1 MQVNALPVVAVS
13 ACLLGQAV
21 RYDGQDKYTSL
32 IAEELKKHCKL
43 IAVCPEIEIGLGVPR
58 AKIQLT
64 QIGSSIKV
72 LKTDGT
78 NSDISGALQNFAIQF
93 VNQNALSGLVLQ
105 DKSPSCG
112 IGNTKLFSE
121 AGVHIG
127 IGSGVFAKTI
137 IDLMPNLVVVQAS
150 QLQSK
155 SQLEQFLININYRS
169 VHGKKSVSI

>member
-1 MQVNALPVVAVS
+1 MVNKKPVVAVS

-32 IAEELKKHCKL
+32 IAEELKQHCKL
-43 IAVCPEIEIGLGVPR
+43 IAVCPEVEIGLGVPR

-64 QIGSSIKV
+64 QVGSSIKV

-78 NSDISGALQNFAIQF
+78 NSDVSGALQQIAIQF
-93 VNQNALSGLVLQ
+93 VNQYSLSGLVLQ

-112 IGNTKLFSE
+112 VGNTKLFSE
-121 AGVHIG
+121 AGEQIG
-127 IGSGVFAKTI
+127 VSSGLFAKTI
-137 IDLMPNLVVVQAS
+137 MDLMPNLVVVQAS

-155 SQLEQFLININYRS
+155 SDIEQFVN
-169 VHGKKSVSI
+169 SILFAFKNPYF

>member
-1 MQVNALPVVAVS
+1 MVNKKPVVGVS

-21 RYDGQDKYTSL
+21 RYDGRDKYTSL
-32 IAEELKKHCKL
+32 IAEELKKYCKL

-58 AKIQLT
+58 TKIQLT

-78 NSDISGALQNFAIQF
+78 NIDVSGALQEFAIQF
-93 VNQNALSGLVLQ
+93 AKQNALSGLVLQ

-121 AGVHIG
+121 TGVHIG
-127 IGSGVFAKTI
+127 VSSGVFAKTI
-137 IDLMPNLVVVQAS
+137 VDQIPNLVVVQAS
-150 QLQSK
+150 QLLSK
-155 SQLEQFLININYRS
+155 HDIEQF
-169 VHGKKSVSI
+169 VKKLE

>member
-1 MQVNALPVVAVS
+1 MVNKNPVVAVS

-21 RYDGQDKYTSL
+21 RYDGRDKYTSL
-32 IAEELKKHCKL
+32 IAEELKKYCKL

-58 AKIQLT
+58 TKIQLT

-78 NSDISGALQNFAIQF
+78 NSDVSGALQGFAIQF

-121 AGVHIG
+121 TGVQIG
-127 IGSGVFAKTI
+127 VSSGVFAKTI

-155 SQLEQFLININYRS
+155 SQIELFVKNINHRI
-169 VHGKKSVSI
+169 KT

>member
-1 MQVNALPVVAVS
+1 VQVDKNPVVAVS

-21 RYDGQDKYTSL
+21 RYDGKDKYTSL
-32 IAEELKKHCKL
+32 IAEELKKYCRL

-78 NSDISGALQNFAIQF
+78 NSDVSGALQNFAIQF
-93 VNQNALSGLVLQ
+93 VKQNSLSGLVLQ
-105 DKSPSCG
+105 DRSPSCG
-112 IGNTKLFSE
+112 VGNTKLFSVSGE
-121 AGVHIG
+121 QIGVS
-127 IGSGVFAKTI
+127 SGLFAKTI
-137 IDLMPNLVVVQAS
+137 MNLMPNLVVVQAS

-155 SQLEQFLININYRS
+155 SEIEQF
-169 VHGKKSVSI
+169 VKKITTV

>member
-1 MQVNALPVVAVS
+1 MHVYKKPVVAVS

-32 IAEELKKHCKL
+32 IAEELKQYCEL

-78 NSDISGALQNFAIQF
+78 KSDVSAALQNFAIQF
-93 VNQNALSGLVLQ
+93 VNQNSLSGLVLQ
-105 DKSPSCG
+105 DKSPSCSV
-112 IGNTKLFSE
+112 GNAKLFSE
-121 AGVHIG
+121 AGEQIG
-127 IGSGVFAKTI
+127 VSSGLFAKTI
-137 IDLMPNLVVVQAS
+137 MDLMPDLVIVQAS
-150 QLQSK
+150 QLLSK
-155 SQLEQFLININYRS
+155 QDIEQFVKRIVFHVNN
-169 VHGKKSVSI
+169 